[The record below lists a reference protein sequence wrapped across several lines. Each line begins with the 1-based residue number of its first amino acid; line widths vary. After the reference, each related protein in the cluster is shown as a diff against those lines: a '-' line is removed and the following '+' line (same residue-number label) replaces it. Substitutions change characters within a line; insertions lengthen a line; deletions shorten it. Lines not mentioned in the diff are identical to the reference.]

1 MDSCN
6 SAQAENLLA
15 LKTCC
20 SGSVSVGNIS
30 NTQCWL
36 RRRISELSSERVEL

>member
-15 LKTCC
+15 LKTC
-20 SGSVSVGNIS
+20 SGSVSVRNIS
-30 NTQCWL
+30 NAKCWL